1 MENMIGKKIVISGM
15 TIEVI
20 SGDKERWEC
29 RNMTTQ
35 ETVFMKKSV
44 IENAIK
50 LGKAEVVSALDDND

>member
-20 SGDKERWEC
+20 AEDEERWEC
-29 RNMTTQ
+29 RNMTTK
-35 ETVFMKKSV
+35 ETVLMKKSV

-50 LGKAEVVSALDDND
+50 LGKAEVIS

>member
-20 SGDKERWEC
+20 AEDEERWEC
-29 RNMTTQ
+29 RNMTTK

-50 LGKAEVVSALDDND
+50 LGKAEVIS

>member
-20 SGDKERWEC
+20 SGDEERWEC

-44 IENAIK
+44 IEKAIK
-50 LGKAEVVSALDDND
+50 LGKAEVISALDDND

>member
-20 SGDKERWEC
+20 SEDEERWEC
-29 RNMTTQ
+29 RNITTQ

-44 IENAIK
+44 IEKAIK
-50 LGKAEVVSALDDND
+50 LGKAEVISELDDND